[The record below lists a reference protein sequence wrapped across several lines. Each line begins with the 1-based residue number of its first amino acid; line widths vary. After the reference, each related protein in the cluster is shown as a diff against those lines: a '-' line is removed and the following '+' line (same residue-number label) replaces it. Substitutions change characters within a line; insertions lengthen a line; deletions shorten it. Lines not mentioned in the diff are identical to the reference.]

1 MSAQVK
7 VGIDIRKIHD
17 FLINKEFITL
27 EVNIFFAPNIIIL
40 FVNEKVIT
48 IDIVFTIMVIV
59 AD

>member
-1 MSAQVK
+1 MK
-7 VGIDIRKIHD
+7 LGIDIRKIHD

-27 EVNIFFAPNIIIL
+27 EVNISFVPNIIIF